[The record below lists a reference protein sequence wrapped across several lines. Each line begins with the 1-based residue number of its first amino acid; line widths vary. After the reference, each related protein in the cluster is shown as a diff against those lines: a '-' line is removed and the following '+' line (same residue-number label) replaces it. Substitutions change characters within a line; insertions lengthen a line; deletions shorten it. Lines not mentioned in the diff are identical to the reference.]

1 MALLC
6 LFATLMCFAADKK
19 DKKDQPVKLKTLF
32 KTAKTALKADNNQQN
47 AQKGLLDA
55 VSRQD
60 ITDKDRAHLFYMSA
74 LLDQSMNAVENRKA
88 YLKQNYDTAVFF
100 STTLNMYKHL
110 ISCDSADLIPNAKGV
125 VKQKFAS
132 DVAGL
137 MKKHRRNL
145 LNGGKFQ
152 MRKKNYPLAYE
163 YMDVFI
169 RTAKDPTDTLVQRVC
184 YWASICGYNA
194 KSPQSTRQYIDRAIQ
209 WADTT
214 LKPVLQE
221 YKARSF
227 LWQDDRDHWIEQL
240 HVGVANY
247 PSYDYFFLNLL
258 DIYHATH
265 QYDKGLVLA
274 DSLIDKHQEK
284 ALFWYAKSQLS
295 LGKED
300 YAQCIV
306 FSDSCIRRDANYVD
320 AYYNKGISFC
330 NMALIEAQD
339 ACNDLKNPKCV
350 EDRNRIMTLYEQARS
365 CMEKVR
371 QLQPDK
377 PERWASGLY
386 RIYLNLNMGKEFD
399 EVDAILKSMK
409 QQKQ

>member
-1 MALLC
+1 MVLLWLLAALVA
-6 LFATLMCFAADKK
+6 FPAAKK
-19 DKKDQPVKLKTLF
+19 EKKDQPVKLKTLI
-32 KTAKTALKADNNQQN
+32 KTAKAALKADNNQQN
-47 AQKGLLDA
+47 AQNGLLGA
-55 VSRQD
+55 LARQD
-60 ITDKDRAHLFYMSA
+60 ISDKDRAQIFYMSA
-74 LLDQSMNAVENRKA
+74 LLDQSMNSVENRKA
-88 YLKQNYDTAVFF
+88 YLKQAYDTAVFF

-110 ISCDSADLIPNAKGV
+110 ISCDSVDAIPNAKGV
-125 VKQKFAS
+125 EKRKFSS
-132 DVAGL
+132 DVNGL

-169 RTAKDPTDTLVQRVC
+169 RTAQDPTDTLVQRVC

-194 KSPQSTRQYIDRAIQ
+194 KHPQHTRQYIDRAIQ
-209 WADTT
+209 WADPA
-214 LKPVLQE
+214 LQPVLQE

-227 LWQDDRDHWIEQL
+227 LWQEDKDHWTEQL
-240 HVGVANY
+240 NVGVTHY

-258 DIYHATH
+258 DIYNATH
-265 QYDKGLVLA
+265 QYDKGLALA

-284 ALFWYAKSQLS
+284 ALFWYAKSLLS

-300 YAQCIV
+300 YKQCIA
-306 FSDSCIRRDANYVD
+306 FSDSCINRDANYVD

-350 EDRNRIMTLYEQARS
+350 EDRNRIMALYEKARP

-371 QLQPDK
+371 QMQPDK
-377 PERWASGLY
+377 PERWVTGLY

-409 QQKQ
+409 